1 MSMAALRPIRVGLCV
16 EGKLVRE
23 ALAQLLQ
30 KEAGIDVVLAVGSSE
45 KALNQVVD
53 ATPEV
58 LLIDSQFSKLADVRI
73 IESTRQ
79 KIPELKVVMVG
90 MDQDKDNFLRS
101 ARAGISGFLLK
112 DASAVEAVTAIH
124 AVFRG
129 DAVCPPQLCL
139 VLFDCVARQCTR
151 IPGLQANLEF
161 GLTRREQELLQMIS
175 CGLSNKQIA
184 SDLNISDQTVKRH
197 VHEIL
202 HKIGATDRLE
212 AVEVCRR
219 HGMCAPEVIS
229 EHNLERQD

>member
-1 MSMAALRPIRVGLCV
+1 MSMAPVRSIRVGLCV

-23 ALAQLLQ
+23 ALTQLLQ
-30 KEAGIDVVLAVGSSE
+30 KNTGIEVVHAVGFSE
-45 KALNQVVD
+45 QAPNNVVG
-53 ATPEV
+53 ATPDV
-58 LLIDSQFSKLADVRI
+58 LLIDSQFFELADIRVV
-73 IESTRQ
+73 ENTRQ
-79 KIPELKVVMVG
+79 KMPELKVIMVG
-90 MDQDKDNFLRS
+90 MDQDKDTFLHS

-112 DASAVEAVTAIH
+112 DASASEVVAAIH
-124 AVFRG
+124 AVFKG

-139 VLFDCVARQCTR
+139 LLFDCVARHCTR
-151 IPGLQANLEF
+151 IPGLQAKLEF

-202 HKIGATDRLE
+202 HKIGATDRFE

-219 HGMCAPEVIS
+219 HGMCA
-229 EHNLERQD
+229 